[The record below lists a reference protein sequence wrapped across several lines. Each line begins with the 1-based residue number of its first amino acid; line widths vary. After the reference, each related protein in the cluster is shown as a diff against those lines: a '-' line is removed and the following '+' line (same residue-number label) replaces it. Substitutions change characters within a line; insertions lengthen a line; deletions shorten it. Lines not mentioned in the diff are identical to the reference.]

1 MKLVVLINAASAI
14 TKIARSE
21 ELPSS
26 YVWDIL
32 DFVEQAS
39 KESKKFDLLR
49 AKIVDNN
56 TKEKD
61 GEELL
66 NVDGYV
72 KELNELFEKEIEIDT
87 SVLDIEQIKK
97 VEGLSVTEVLAIK
110 ELIQE

>member
-1 MKLVVLINAASAI
+1 VLINAASAI
-14 TKIARSE
+14 TKIASSE
-21 ELPSS
+21 DLSSS

-39 KESKKFDLLR
+39 KESKKFDALR

-56 TKEKD
+56 TKKED

-66 NVDGYV
+66 HVEGYMA
-72 KELNELFEKEIEIDT
+72 ELNELLEKEIEIDT
-87 SVLDIEQIKK
+87 TVLDIEQIKK
-97 VEGLSVTEVLAIK
+97 VNGLSVTDVIAIK